1 MSAAPVFV
9 DCYGDPADRFTDR
22 MRAIV
27 PGLDVLH
34 GPADDEDELIARIQ
48 GRRHVLAFM
57 VYMSGRV
64 LRACPDLRTI
74 AYLSTGLATHGDVD
88 EAARLGIRF
97 EGVKGYG
104 DRAVAEHAIAL
115 AFAALRAEKPDP

>member
-9 DCYGDPADRFTDR
+9 DCYDDPADRFTDR

-57 VYMSGRV
+57 AYMSGRV

-74 AYLSTGLATHGDVD
+74 AYLATGLATH
-88 EAARLGIRF
+88 
-97 EGVKGYG
+97 
-104 DRAVAEHAIAL
+104 AVARESSGCLVLVHDRTIHLMIFAVRHHVGGDGKAI
-115 AFAALRAEKPDP
+115 